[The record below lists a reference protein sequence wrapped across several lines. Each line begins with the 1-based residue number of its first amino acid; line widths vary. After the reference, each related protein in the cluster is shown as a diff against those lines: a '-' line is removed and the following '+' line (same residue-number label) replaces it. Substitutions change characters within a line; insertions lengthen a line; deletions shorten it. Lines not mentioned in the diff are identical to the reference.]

1 MYVVYQSVELGKTI
15 NVVKCRIAPSMHHLQ
30 FSTCVHVS
38 RFVSSYISDES

>member
-15 NVVKCRIAPSMHHLQ
+15 NVVKCRIAPSMYHLQ
-30 FSTCVHVS
+30 FSTYVS